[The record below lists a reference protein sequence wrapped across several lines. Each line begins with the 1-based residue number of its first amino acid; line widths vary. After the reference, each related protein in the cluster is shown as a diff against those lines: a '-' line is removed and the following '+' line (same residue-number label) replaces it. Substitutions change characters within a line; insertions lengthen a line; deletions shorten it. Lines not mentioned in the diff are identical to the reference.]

1 MSQASSRAARRA
13 ARDQELSSDQSGE
26 TLPEI
31 KKTYPLFFG
40 MDKCS
45 VRGLDLAEQTPV
57 LLEHKAVAAAS
68 LMDIGNSF
76 GNPTSPLDN
85 RCRYSSVEEDD
96 DDVVFIESIQPPSTS
111 TPAVADQRNFI
122 FASSRNERLQGNYSI
137 ILPSSRDLASEKGN
151 VSETIVIDDEED
163 IETNGG
169 EKKNSSNFIEWG
181 LPGIKTRT
189 KDLDFSTSS
198 LSRSKNTNLGDVAKG
213 LQSSNFGVNIQT
225 YTPSLTSQT
234 KTAVGPFN
242 PGRMNVAGVEFQNGG
257 YATHHSPDS
266 WISQSASF
274 PRNQKQPGVDS
285 LSPVVSLPKQ
295 IFQSSVQQQL
305 TKPAKITCA
314 HCRKPLQKG
323 QTAYQRKGS
332 AHLFCSTTC
341 LSSFSHKCTP
351 KKRNVISKKDVPT
364 KRATNVPQ
372 VESRESSQEF
382 CSTSLPPYEDNQN
395 LRKRINKSRC
405 IICSKLTEIRHEVSV
420 NNVIH
425 KLCSN
430 QCFNKYRLANGLIM
444 NCCEQCGEYLPGKS
458 SGNNV
463 LIIEGQQTRFCCQGC
478 VNEYKQAEA
487 FIQAE
492 MSQTQTQHAS
502 GVKPCWFSKLHIT
515 AIHLPSAD
523 PQCQECPVWSLSLS
537 SSCL

>member
-1 MSQASSRAARRA
+1 
-13 ARDQELSSDQSGE
+13 
-26 TLPEI
+26 
-31 KKTYPLFFG
+31 

-45 VRGLDLAEQTPV
+45 VRGLDLDEQTPV
-57 LLEHKAVAAAS
+57 LLEHKAMAAS
-68 LMDIGNSF
+68 LVDIGNSF
-76 GNPTSPLDN
+76 GNPASPLVN
-85 RCRYSSVEEDD
+85 RCRNSSVEDDD

-111 TPAVADQRNFI
+111 TPAIADQRNFI
-122 FASSRNERLQGNYSI
+122 FGSSRNKRLQGNYSI
-137 ILPSSRDLASEKGN
+137 ILSSSRDLPSQKGN

-163 IETNGG
+163 IETNGW
-169 EKKNSSNFIEWG
+169 EKKNSSNFVEWG
-181 LPGIKTRT
+181 LPGTKNRT

-198 LSRSKNTNLGDVAKG
+198 LSRSK
-213 LQSSNFGVNIQT
+213 
-225 YTPSLTSQT
+225 T

-242 PGRMNVAGVEFQNGG
+242 PGRMNVAGGEFQNGE

-285 LSPVVSLPKQ
+285 LAPVASLPKQ

-332 AHLFCSTTC
+332 VHLFCSTTC
-341 LSSFSHKCTP
+341 LSSFSHKRTP

-364 KRATNVPQ
+364 KKATTVPQ
-372 VESRESSQEF
+372 VESRDSSQEF

-395 LRKRINKSRC
+395 FRKRINKSRC

-444 NCCEQCGEYLPGKS
+444 NCCEQCGEYLPSKS
-458 SGNNV
+458 AGNNV

-478 VNEYKQAEA
+478 VNEYKQ
-487 FIQAE
+487 
-492 MSQTQTQHAS
+492 
-502 GVKPCWFSKLHIT
+502 V
-515 AIHLPSAD
+515 D
-523 PQCQECPVWSLSLS
+523 
-537 SSCL
+537 

>member
-198 LSRSKNTNLGDVAKG
+198 LSRSK
-213 LQSSNFGVNIQT
+213 
-225 YTPSLTSQT
+225 T

-257 YATHHSPDS
+257 YATHHSPGKQFLDLPVS
-266 WISQSASF
+266 IIS
-274 PRNQKQPGVDS
+274 P
-285 LSPVVSLPKQ
+285 
-295 IFQSSVQQQL
+295 
-305 TKPAKITCA
+305 
-314 HCRKPLQKG
+314 
-323 QTAYQRKGS
+323 
-332 AHLFCSTTC
+332 
-341 LSSFSHKCTP
+341 
-351 KKRNVISKKDVPT
+351 
-364 KRATNVPQ
+364 
-372 VESRESSQEF
+372 
-382 CSTSLPPYEDNQN
+382 
-395 LRKRINKSRC
+395 
-405 IICSKLTEIRHEVSV
+405 
-420 NNVIH
+420 
-425 KLCSN
+425 
-430 QCFNKYRLANGLIM
+430 
-444 NCCEQCGEYLPGKS
+444 
-458 SGNNV
+458 
-463 LIIEGQQTRFCCQGC
+463 
-478 VNEYKQAEA
+478 
-487 FIQAE
+487 
-492 MSQTQTQHAS
+492 
-502 GVKPCWFSKLHIT
+502 
-515 AIHLPSAD
+515 
-523 PQCQECPVWSLSLS
+523 
-537 SSCL
+537 